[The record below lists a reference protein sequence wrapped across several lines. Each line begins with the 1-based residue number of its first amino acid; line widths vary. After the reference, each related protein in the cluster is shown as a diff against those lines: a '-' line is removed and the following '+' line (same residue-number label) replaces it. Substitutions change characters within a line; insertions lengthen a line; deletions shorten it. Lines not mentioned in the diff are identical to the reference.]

1 MPFVPV
7 ENTALVETRMMFDG
21 QKCENT
27 IWVENEAAWDGASLA
42 ELASEVKDWWVANYA
57 GLVTFG
63 TSLTEVVATDMSSDT
78 GPQASVAGGGEVG
91 LGSGAPFPGGTS
103 FVVSFRTALRGRSF
117 RGRNYIVGV
126 PEASRSLIS
135 GVDSDYVE
143 ACVNAYTA
151 LLDAISTA
159 GWTWVIA
166 SRFSGVDPDTHN
178 PIPRVAGVT
187 TPVTNVVCTDATLD
201 SQRRRLPGRGQ

>member
-27 IWVENEAAWDGASLA
+27 LWVENESPWDGESLA
-42 ELASEVKDWWVANYA
+42 ELASEVKDWWTASYA
-57 GLVTFG
+57 QLVTFG
-63 TSLTEVVATDMSSDT
+63 TSLTEVVATDMSSET
-78 GPQASVAGGGEVG
+78 GPQASVAGAGAVG
-91 LGSGAPFPGGTS
+91 ADSGAPFPGGTS
-103 FVVSFRTALRGRSF
+103 FAVSFRTAMRGRSF

-126 PEASRSLIS
+126 PESARSLIS
-135 GVDSDYVE
+135 GVDPDYVE
-143 ACVNAYTA
+143 ACITQYTA
-151 LLDAISTA
+151 FMDAISTA

-166 SRFSGVDPDTHN
+166 SRFSGVDPDTGD